1 MKEDRMALKL
11 QAIVFALLIYC
22 MIGFYP
28 ISITAGEPEYY
39 CVNELPLATVEV
51 HPQEYCENYT
61 AFKKIANDHEIENV
75 DRLADL
81 CVEKLNDESAVR
93 IDPSGTYIETGII
106 SDYETARNIYLR
118 SREKYYGNIGYS
130 MAYTR
135 EADGKVSLML
145 KPEYGT
151 PKQAYEEHC
160 LANAKIT
167 EIASQFTGS
176 ASEDARDI
184 FQWVCDHVSYAG
196 DETLQQIRNTPE
208 GKIPNYNGIYA
219 TTYTAAIDGI
229 STCDGYSGMLLAL
242 YEKVGIPVAK
252 VQNSEHAYNIVF
264 VDNTETIYDATN
276 GLIGNACQTIAKY
289 EKYYYPQTV
298 TFGYSPLLENI
309 FFD

>member
-1 MKEDRMALKL
+1 MEEKRVALKL
-11 QAIVFALLIYC
+11 QVIIVTLLIYC
-22 MIGFYP
+22 MLGFNP

-39 CVNELPLATVEV
+39 CVSALPLATAEV
-51 HPQEYCENYT
+51 HSQEYDEGPT
-61 AFKKIANDHEIENV
+61 AFEKNV
-75 DRLADL
+75 DNQEMENIDNLADL
-81 CVEKLNDESAVR
+81 CIEKLNDESALR
-93 IDPSGTYIETGII
+93 TNSSGIFVETGII

-130 MAYTR
+130 MAYKR
-135 EADGKVSLML
+135 EADGRVSLML

-151 PKQAYEEHC
+151 PKQAYEEHYR
-160 LANAKIT
+160 ANARLT

-176 ASEDARDI
+176 DSENARDI

-208 GKIPNYNGIYA
+208 GQIPNYNEIYA

-252 VQNSEHAYNIVF
+252 VQNSEHAYNVVF
-264 VDNTETIYDATN
+264 ADNAEIIYDATN
-276 GLIGNACQTIAKY
+276 GLIGDACQIIAKY

-298 TFGYSPLLENI
+298 SFGYSPLLENI
-309 FFD
+309 LFD